1 MNCFAC
7 IMVCVGVSAEQFSL
21 GSINQ
26 LTEDLNIWGLG
37 SRQQSLPL
45 AIARTAAVQALRV
58 YRKASKNAW
67 VGFIQ
72 RIGLFLQ

>member
-26 LTEDLNIWGLG
+26 SINMKYILTRENINKPKLILNPSYLG
-37 SRQQSLPL
+37 IYLPFFKLVKISCVNPTAGVNSR
-45 AIARTAAVQALRV
+45 V
-58 YRKASKNAW
+58 
-67 VGFIQ
+67 
-72 RIGLFLQ
+72 